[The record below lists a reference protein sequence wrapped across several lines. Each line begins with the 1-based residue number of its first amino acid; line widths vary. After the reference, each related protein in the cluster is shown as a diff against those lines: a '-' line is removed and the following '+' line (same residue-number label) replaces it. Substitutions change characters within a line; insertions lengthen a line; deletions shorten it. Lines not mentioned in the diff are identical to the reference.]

1 MKELSLPPLSKEL
14 LGRLSESISK
24 HLHLFPNKG
33 LDESYKNR
41 NIVSINYGYLKD
53 IDSDINDELE
63 NIYSKYFN
71 EPIVFGAGRMK
82 NTNPETVAQVQPHVD
97 GKEKRW
103 TAINCYLKLG
113 GDQVRTNFYTT
124 ELTGANS
131 LPYEDVVLDE
141 SYVLDQNKWYS
152 FDSQQYHGV
161 DNVETER
168 SLVLIMINYPNSM
181 PYDDFILKYNNLIK
195 QDVK

>member
-1 MKELSLPPLSKEL
+1 ME
-14 LGRLSESISK
+14 I
-24 HLHLFPNKG
+24 
-33 LDESYKNR
+33 
-41 NIVSINYGYLKD
+41 
-53 IDSDINDELE
+53 
-63 NIYSKYFN
+63 KY
-71 EPIVFGAGRMK
+71 
-82 NTNPETVAQVQPHVD
+82 VQ
-97 GKEKRW
+97 
-103 TAINCYLKLG
+103 I
-113 GDQVRTNFYTT
+113 FYTT

-152 FDSQQYHGV
+152 FNSQQYHGV